1 MDAPDVSFSK
11 GETYKDM
18 GLFRE
23 AIAEFGK
30 ALADESLIYR
40 TCREIASCF
49 LALNLPDQAEK
60 MLLKALCF
68 GDIPKKNRLLI
79 YGDLADIYL
88 KLGRSEAAL
97 ERLVLIQSEDPA
109 VMPDLEERIR
119 QLTKLIDFSIFDA
132 DSALGLTAMAPDAQ
146 IDQSAESE
154 PAPVPLSAVGYM
166 DPRRRAP
173 RHKFSGRIEYSFD
186 QARWA
191 TGYAT
196 DLSLVGMFVLTH
208 APVPVG
214 SVVFLRFEL
223 PDGAETGTVD
233 LIGQAVRQES
243 KQKEKDNV
251 LGMGIQFLS
260 VDETIKAKLEQ
271 LLGQLESDEHHP
283 LEQTSKIRFHC
294 DHCGRIVTST
304 EASSGQ
310 MTKCPCGESVLV
322 PFGHHEPAPDNPLR
336 GYRVAG
342 CRIDR
347 IIGKGSVAT
356 VYKGHHLALDIP
368 VAIKILNPNL
378 KKSGSRLADRFVKE
392 AQVIA
397 RINHANIVAVMN
409 AGEEAGHSFIVMQY
423 VAGRSLQDALNS
435 KQEITT
441 TDFLR
446 IFLDVCK
453 ALQAAH
459 EHSAVHGD
467 IKPANILL
475 TPAGSAMLVDFG
487 LVKDLN
493 TYQDDSERGMA
504 MGTPLYMSPEQA
516 RGEHAVEVRS
526 DIYSLGATMYHVLVG
541 KPPFSAFTN
550 LEVIRKHVTEQL
562 IPPVQ
567 VLPSVPAAL
576 SDIIAKAMEKKPD
589 DRFRTVEGL
598 KQELLKLSRDVAI
611 EQFKPLI
618 KSARLKARKAA
629 K

>member
-1 MDAPDVSFSK
+1 LDAPDVSFSK

-23 AIAEFGK
+23 AVAEFGK
-30 ALADESLIYR
+30 ALADESLTYR
-40 TCREIASCF
+40 ACREIASCF

-79 YGDLADIYL
+79 YIDLAEIYTN
-88 KLGRSEAAL
+88 LGRPESAL
-97 ERLVLIQSEDPA
+97 ERLVLIKREDPA
-109 VMPDLEERIR
+109 VMPDVDERIR
-119 QLTKLIDFSIFDA
+119 RLTEQIDFTIFNSGYA
-132 DSALGLTAMAPDAQ
+132 PAVTAMAPDAPV
-146 IDQSAESE
+146 AEGGEDE
-154 PAPVPLSAVGYM
+154 PPAVPLPSAGYV

-173 RHKFSGRIEYSFD
+173 RYKFSGRIEYSFD

-191 TGYAT
+191 AGYAT
-196 DLSLVGMFVLTH
+196 DLSLAGMFVLTH
-208 APVPVG
+208 APIPVG
-214 SVVFLRFEL
+214 SVVFLRFEV
-223 PDGAETGTVD
+223 PDGAETSTVE

-251 LGMGIQFLS
+251 LGMGIQFVS
-260 VDETIKAKLEQ
+260 VDETIKMKLER

-283 LEQTSKIRFHC
+283 LEQDSKIRFHC

-304 EASSGQ
+304 ESSSGQ
-310 MTKCPCGESVLV
+310 MAKCACGESVLV
-322 PFGHHEPAPDNPLR
+322 PFGHHDPAPDNPLR
-336 GYRVAG
+336 GFRIAG

-378 KKSGSRLADRFVKE
+378 KKSGSRLADRFVTE

-397 RINHANIVAVMN
+397 RINHANIVAVMH
-409 AGEEAGHSFIVMQY
+409 AGEEAGHRFIVMQY
-423 VAGRSLQDALNS
+423 VAGQSLQDALNA
-435 KQEITT
+435 KQEITI

-493 TYQDDSERGMA
+493 AYQDDSERGTA

-526 DIYSLGATMYHVLVG
+526 DVYSLGATMYHVLVG

-550 LEVIRKHVTEQL
+550 LEVIRKHVTEPL
-562 IPPVQ
+562 VPPIQ
-567 VLPSVPAAL
+567 VVPGVPAAL
-576 SDIIAKAMEKKPD
+576 SDIIVKTMEKKPD
-589 DRFRTVEGL
+589 NRFRSVEAL

-618 KSARLKARKAA
+618 KSARLRARKSG